1 MEQPGGSVGGLI
13 SSPSAAPVNS
23 TTTAMQR
30 LLDAPSLTNEGVFNE
45 LLLRASER
53 LRVLA
58 RRKLRGFPALRRWVE
73 TDDVLQQSM
82 LRLYRALKQVRP
94 ATVGEFFGLAG
105 LQIRRE
111 LHDLHRHH
119 FGPHGVG
126 ANHQTDGESR
136 LPAVAEDTEMPVGWD
151 RLHQMIEALPDEER
165 AVVDLLF
172 VSELTQEE
180 AAQVLGVSLRTV
192 KRRWQ
197 SARLRLGAAIEREEH
212 RDVG

>member
-1 MEQPGGSVGGLI
+1 
-13 SSPSAAPVNS
+13 
-23 TTTAMQR
+23 MQR
-30 LLDAPSLTNEGVFNE
+30 LLDAPSLTNEEVFNE

-82 LRLYRALKQVRP
+82 LRLHRALEQVRP

-126 ANHQTDGESR
+126 ANHQTDGESH
-136 LPAVAEDTEMPVGWD
+136 LPAVAEEPEMPVGWD
-151 RLHQMIEALPDEER
+151 RFHNMIEALPDEER

-212 RDVG
+212 RDDG

>member
-30 LLDAPSLTNEGVFNE
+30 LLDAPSLTNEEVFNE

-58 RRKLRGFPALRRWVE
+58 RRKLRGFPALQRWVE

-82 LRLYRALKQVRP
+82 LRLHRALEQVRP
-94 ATVGEFFGLAG
+94 ATVGAFFGLAG

-126 ANHQTDGESR
+126 ANHQTDGESH
-136 LPAVAEDTEMPVGWD
+136 LPAVAAGTELPVAWD
-151 RLHQMIEALPDEER
+151 RFHNMIEALPDEER

-172 VSELTQEE
+172 VSELTQED

-212 RDVG
+212 RDDG